1 MKKVLIIAPYPYLP
15 FFSGGQKFIAQFL
28 DYLGKEV
35 DLTVISVA
43 DNDFTLAKTYKT
55 IPLLKKSFSRYFDF
69 SLVSKITDLVKK
81 EKFDTV
87 IWEHP
92 YLAWVAFRIRKR
104 TGVKTIIHT
113 HNIEYQ
119 RFRSTRRWW
128 WPVLK
133 IYEKWSFKKA
143 DAILFITAEDK
154 NFAVTD
160 WKIEKDKCVD
170 LPFGITIKKYPEDKD
185 ICRDLVSKAHAIGKK
200 EKILLFSGLLNY
212 QPNIDAL
219 KIILDKIN
227 PLLLPISSFYYKI
240 IICGKALPAELNSLK
255 EYADKNIIYAGFITD
270 IATYTKAADIFINP
284 VLTGGGIKTKMVEAI
299 AYGTTVIS
307 TQSGATGII
316 KNICGEKLSII
327 PDNDWKAFSNAI
339 ISNADKILET
349 PQAYYDYYYWEKVI
363 KNMRAALP
371 DKFTGDPENN

>member
-1 MKKVLIIAPYPYLP
+1 MKKVLAIAPYPYLP

-92 YLAWVAFRIRKR
+92 YFAWLAFRIRKK

-128 WPVLK
+128 WTVLK

-143 DAILFITAEDK
+143 DSLF
-154 NFAVTD
+154 F
-160 WKIEKDKCVD
+160 
-170 LPFGITIKKYPEDKD
+170 
-185 ICRDLVSKAHAIGKK
+185 
-200 EKILLFSGLLNY
+200 
-212 QPNIDAL
+212 
-219 KIILDKIN
+219 
-227 PLLLPISSFYYKI
+227 
-240 IICGKALPAELNSLK
+240 
-255 EYADKNIIYAGFITD
+255 
-270 IATYTKAADIFINP
+270 
-284 VLTGGGIKTKMVEAI
+284 
-299 AYGTTVIS
+299 
-307 TQSGATGII
+307 
-316 KNICGEKLSII
+316 
-327 PDNDWKAFSNAI
+327 
-339 ISNADKILET
+339 
-349 PQAYYDYYYWEKVI
+349 
-363 KNMRAALP
+363 NM
-371 DKFTGDPENN
+371 